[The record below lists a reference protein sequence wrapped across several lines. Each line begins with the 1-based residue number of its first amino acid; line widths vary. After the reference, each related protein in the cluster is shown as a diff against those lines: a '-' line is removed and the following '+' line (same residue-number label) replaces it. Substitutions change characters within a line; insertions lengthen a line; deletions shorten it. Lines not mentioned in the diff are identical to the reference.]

1 MDPILFTSPG
11 RIRILLV
18 PVHPIKAST
27 FQKHIE
33 LVKNFN
39 VVKLG
44 DVTPDM
50 RGSQCMNNV
59 SC

>member
-1 MDPILFTSPG
+1 MDPLLFTAPA

-18 PVHPIKAST
+18 PVHPIKAPT
-27 FQKHIE
+27 FHKHVQ

-39 VVKLG
+39 VVRLG

-50 RGSQCMNNV
+50 RGVHCK
-59 SC
+59 